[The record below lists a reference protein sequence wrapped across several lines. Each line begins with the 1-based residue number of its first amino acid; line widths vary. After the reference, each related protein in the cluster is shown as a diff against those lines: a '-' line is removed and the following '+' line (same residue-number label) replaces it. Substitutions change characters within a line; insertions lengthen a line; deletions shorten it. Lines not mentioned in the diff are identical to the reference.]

1 MAKRFLRSKD
11 DRIIAGVCGG
21 LGDYLNIDPVI
32 IRIIWLV
39 LFFAG
44 GVGLLAYIVAMIIVP
59 SENDSPYNEKKAKK
73 TSGEEKG
80 GKLIGGIVLVVIGI
94 LFLLDKNWYFSELFE
109 DMIRLGWKFFLPAVF
124 IGIGIYLISQSRS
137 KSDNKSQP
145 DESKEEQQNE
155 EEEK

>member
-21 LGDYLNIDPVI
+21 LGNYLNIDPVI

-59 SENDSPYNEKKAKK
+59 SENDSPYDEKEVKK
-73 TSGEEKG
+73 SSEDEKG

-109 DMIRLGWKFFLPAVF
+109 DMVRLGWKFFLPAVF
-124 IGIGIYLISQSRS
+124 IGIGIYLISQSKS
-137 KSDNKSQP
+137 KSVKKSHAN
-145 DESKEEQQNE
+145 EAKEEKNK